1 MRDCLLIWIL
11 NGCLM
16 EVLRDVNIVINGLNG
31 NGFFYIYILLN
42 FKFIWKNIDIDEDNF
57 MII

>member
-1 MRDCLLIWIL
+1 MGL
-11 NGCLM
+11 NKVVFFL
-16 EVLRDVNIVINGLNG
+16 LNG

-57 MII
+57 MMI

>member
-1 MRDCLLIWIL
+1 MSDCLLIWIL